1 MRRLLLSA
9 TFTCLTLLAAVPAGA
24 GVYTFIP
31 SPSADLWDLDH
42 YKAYKWGINWTAP
55 QNQVVSNVV
64 LTFKGIYD
72 WTYEPDVLYSTLL
85 DNPSTG
91 VTVYTDNQGN
101 GNFFG
106 GQGVNVGAWTDPYG
120 DYAHRIN
127 LSYDFAQLG
136 LLSTF
141 QSYAADGRFG
151 FGFDP
156 DCHYFNS
163 GLELKV
169 FTMDVPTPTDPV
181 PEPAT
186 MTMLGLGAAGLGYY
200 RRRQLKK

>member
-1 MRRLLLSA
+1 MRRLLLALTVICLVMVAA
-9 TFTCLTLLAAVPAGA
+9 TTASA

-31 SPSADLWDLDH
+31 SPSADMWDLDH
-42 YKAYKWGINWTAP
+42 YKAYKWGINWTTP
-55 QNQVVSNVV
+55 PSQQVTNVV

-72 WTYEPDVLYSTLL
+72 WTYEPDVLYTTLI
-85 DNPSTG
+85 DDPAAG
-91 VTVYTDNQGN
+91 VSVYTDNQEVGN
-101 GNFFG
+101 YFG
-106 GQGVNVGAWTDPYG
+106 GEGASVGSWTDPYG

-127 LSYDFAQLG
+127 LSYDFASLG
-136 LLSTF
+136 LLPTF
-141 QSYAADGRFG
+141 QSYAADGSFG

-169 FTMDVPTPTDPV
+169 YTSDVPTPTDPV

-186 MTMLGLGAAGLGYY
+186 LTMLGMGMAGLGYY
-200 RRRQLKK
+200 RRRHGKK